1 MTESISY
8 RPPRRGELADCALI
22 WYSAV
27 DEYMARLNRPLPSPY
42 LDPLLGLLAHLLA
55 TDSERFLVAVRPATP
70 GNADGRAE
78 RVVGF
83 GIAVQREHVWFL
95 SQLYV
100 LPEEQRHGIGR
111 AILTQ
116 IMPSIAQ
123 APLPD
128 EAVAIG
134 TTGDRAGRRDGVMAT
149 CTDSAQPASNGL
161 YARYGIVPRVPVFN
175 LVGQPADPSPLPVL
189 PAGIEA
195 VSMDLQGPRAAR
207 VASVRAISANLGQ
220 ARGRAEQARAID
232 SIDRA
237 VDLIDRAVLG
247 YAHPADHAHLRA
259 TGRMGFV
266 YMTAAG
272 EPVGYGYSS
281 EVGRFGPV
289 SLLDET
295 LTAAVI
301 GHLMATIKPRGA
313 TSVWVPGANDRAM
326 VALLRAGLRIE
337 GFPAQL
343 CWTRPFAAFDRYVP
357 ASLALL

>member
-1 MTESISY
+1 MTARVSY
-8 RPPRRGELADCALI
+8 RPPRHGELADCALI

-42 LDPLLGLLAHLLA
+42 LDPLLGLLAHLRA
-55 TDSERFLVAVRPATP
+55 TDPERFLVAVRTAVAGT
-70 GNADGRAE
+70 NDGRAE

-83 GIAVQREHVWFL
+83 GIALQREHVWFL

-116 IMPSIAQ
+116 IMPSIEQ

-128 EAVAIG
+128 EAAA
-134 TTGDRAGRRDGVMAT
+134 TGATDDRPGRRDGVMAT

-175 LVGQPADPSPLPVL
+175 LVGQPADPSPLPGL

-207 VASVRAISANLGQ
+207 MASVSAITAKLVQAQGREEQVRAIYSID
-220 ARGRAEQARAID
+220 RAID
-232 SIDRA
+232 SIDRT
-237 VDLIDRAVLG
+237 ILG

-259 TGRMGFV
+259 SGRVGFV

-281 EVGRFGPV
+281 EGGRFGPV
-289 SLLDET
+289 AVLDET

-301 GHLMATIKPRGA
+301 GHLVATIKPRGA

>member
-27 DEYMARLNRPLPSPY
+27 DEYMARLNRPLPAPY
-42 LDPLLGLLAHLLA
+42 LDPLLGLLEHLLA
-55 TDSERFLVAVRPATP
+55 TDPERFLVAVRSVTP
-70 GNADGRAE
+70 GTADHRAE

-116 IMPSIAQ
+116 IMPSIEQ

-128 EAVAIG
+128 EAA
-134 TTGDRAGRRDGVMAT
+134 TTGDRPGRRDGVMAT

-161 YARYGIVPRVPVFN
+161 YARHGIVPRVPVFN
-175 LVGQPADPSPLPVL
+175 LVGQPADPSPLPAL
-189 PAGIEA
+189 PDGIEA

-207 VASVRAISANLGQ
+207 VASVRAISTKPGRAP
-220 ARGRAEQARAID
+220 GRAEQARAID
-232 SIDRA
+232 FIDRA
-237 VDLIDRAVLG
+237 VDSIDRAVLG

-259 TGRMGFV
+259 TGRVGFI
-266 YMTAAG
+266 YMTTAG
-272 EPVGYGYSS
+272 EPVGYGYGS
-281 EVGRFGPV
+281 EVGRFGPISV
-289 SLLDET
+289 LDDT